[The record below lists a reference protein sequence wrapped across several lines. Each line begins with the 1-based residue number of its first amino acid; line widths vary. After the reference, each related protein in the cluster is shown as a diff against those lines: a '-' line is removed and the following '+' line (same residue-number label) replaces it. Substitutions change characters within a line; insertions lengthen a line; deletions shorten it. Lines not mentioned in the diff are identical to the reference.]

1 MQVSSCSP
9 SYTMAPQWKVRGR
22 SQEVSVLRSQF
33 NIAPLVQRAV
43 ELDDTTAAVDDLEI
57 ATHGVAAAARVSKRP
72 RTPSPEPQKP
82 QSHRNKKRAA
92 KRAAKIAKEGHAPTE
107 RTIFEHVQLSTP
119 VETTLHAESLPS
131 ALGAYSAL
139 RLRESAEVR
148 EKEYSLKEL
157 LNGGFR
163 LVEWDGIDPRP
174 LVDDRGLIYAV
185 LAGRPYDSSYAKDAT
200 ISYEAIRQ
208 AGERTAFHH
217 SETKHRRGNFPALA
231 VGISYGNGQ
240 GFVKRLNLGVHTDMM
255 DDILKND
262 SIKRMAAYAD
272 SAFSVWAP
280 RLYRH
285 YRMHM
290 EKLEGRTGIT
300 CNFVG
305 SIFACATINFGP
317 RVCTFKHRDS
327 LNLPFGWCAILALGK
342 FDPTLGGHLILWDTK
357 TVIEF
362 PPGSTILIPSATMS
376 HSNVPVQERES
387 RVSFT
392 QYTAGGIFRY
402 VDNDFRTEKEFE
414 AEDKNGYEAMC
425 ELKKTRWKM
434 GVSLFSSMDELLESI

>member
-9 SYTMAPQWKVRGR
+9 SYTMAPQWKVRGC

-43 ELDDTTAAVDDLEI
+43 ELDNTTAAVDDLEI
-57 ATHGVAAAARVSKRP
+57 TTHGVAAAAR
-72 RTPSPEPQKP
+72 
-82 QSHRNKKRAA
+82 
-92 KRAAKIAKEGHAPTE
+92 IAKEGHAPTE

-139 RLRESAEVR
+139 RLRESAKVR

-200 ISYEAIRQ
+200 ISYEAIGQ

-231 VGISYGNGQ
+231 VGILYGNGQ
-240 GFVKRLNLGVHTDMM
+240 GFVKCLNLGVHTDMM

-262 SIKRMAAYAD
+262 SIKIESRLG
-272 SAFSVWAP
+272 AFSVWAP
-280 RLYRH
+280 RLYQH

-290 EKLEGRTGIT
+290 EKLEGRTSIT
-300 CNFVG
+300 L
-305 SIFACATINFGP
+305 
-317 RVCTFKHRDS
+317 CTFKHHDS

-362 PPGSTILIPSATMS
+362 PPGSTILIPSSTMS
-376 HSNVPVQERES
+376 HSNVAVQERES

-434 GVSLFSSMDELLESI
+434 GVGLFSSMDELLGSI